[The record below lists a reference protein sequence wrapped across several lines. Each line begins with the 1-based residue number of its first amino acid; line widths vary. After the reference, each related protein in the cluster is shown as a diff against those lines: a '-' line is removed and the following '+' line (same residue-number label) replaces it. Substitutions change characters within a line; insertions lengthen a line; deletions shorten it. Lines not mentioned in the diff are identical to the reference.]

1 MVFEIYAKNSKI
13 KDFYSFN
20 IDLICTS
27 VCLMKTSRTPTDV
40 SLKARSRGS
49 VGLNMEHAQYELSRM
64 LAEISGD
71 ARNIKSTEYNC
82 DRARE
87 NVP

>member
-1 MVFEIYAKNSKI
+1 
-13 KDFYSFN
+13 
-20 IDLICTS
+20 
-27 VCLMKTSRTPTDV
+27 MKTSRTPTEV

-71 ARNIKSTEYNC
+71 ARNIKSTEYMHYYLVQLC
-82 DRARE
+82 EVYIWCYCVKARDHCC
-87 NVP
+87 VFVT